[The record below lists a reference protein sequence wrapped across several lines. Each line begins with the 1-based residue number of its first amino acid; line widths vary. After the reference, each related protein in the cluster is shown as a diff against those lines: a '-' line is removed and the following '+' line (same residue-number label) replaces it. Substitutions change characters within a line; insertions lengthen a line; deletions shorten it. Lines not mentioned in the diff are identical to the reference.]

1 MSDGDLTG
9 RVALVTGAAHRLGA
23 ATARRLHA
31 AGADVAIH
39 YHRSRA
45 EAEALAEEL
54 EAQGEGRARA
64 FGCALEETADLGPLV
79 DSVAAALG
87 GLDILVNNAARF
99 YPTPVTEVTEAQWD
113 ELMATNLKAPFFL
126 AQAGFDH
133 LRARGGGC
141 IINLADVY
149 AERPLAHHPVYSVSK
164 AGVTMLTR
172 TLAKEMGPDV
182 RVNAVAPG
190 AALWPETGLSEQ
202 DKERVLRQTA
212 LGRPSGAG
220 PIAEAVHFL
229 ATADY
234 ITGQILG
241 IEGGRLLY

>member
-23 ATARRLHA
+23 ATARQLHA

-39 YHRSRA
+39 YHRSQV

-54 EAQGEGRARA
+54 EAKEHGRARA

-79 DSVAAALG
+79 DSVAAAMG

-99 YPTPVTEVTEAQWD
+99 YPTPLSEVTEAQWD
-113 ELMATNLKAPFFL
+113 DLMATNLKAPFFL
-126 AQAGFDH
+126 AQAAFDH
-133 LRARGGGC
+133 LRERNGC

-164 AGVTMLTR
+164 AGMAMLTR

-202 DKERVLRQTA
+202 DKELVLRHTA
-212 LGRPSGAG
+212 LGRPSGPG